1 MDIVYSVKP
10 SDVNEELRYSL
21 RSLAFIPHDK
31 LFIVGYLPSFINPD
45 TVFYVPTNPTGNKFQ
60 NTTFNLQ
67 KIALDERLSEDF
79 IWMDDDFYIMKE
91 IKNPKEELAL
101 HKGFVYTVIGK
112 SLEKHGAPTAYMNG
126 AAETMD
132 WLRVYGIKYP
142 LSYEL
147 HTPFVYNKR
156 NLLGI
161 LCLPGTGQI
170 KILHKRTIYGNLFI
184 KNAKQI
190 KDVKFMNGDKFEP
203 SSVTEK
209 FLSSADK
216 SFPLMKDFL
225 EKSFPYKS
233 KYER

>member
-1 MDIVYSVKP
+1 MDVVYSVKP

-21 RSLAFIPHDK
+21 RSLDFMPHDK
-31 LFIVGYLPSFINPD
+31 VFIVGYLPSFINPA
-45 TVFYVPTNPTGNKFQ
+45 TVTYIPTQPVGNKFE

-67 KIALDERLSEDF
+67 TVAFDNKLSQDF
-79 IWMDDDFYIMKE
+79 IWMDDDFYIMSE

-101 HKGFVYTVIGK
+101 HKGFVYSVIGK
-112 SLEKHGAPTAYMNG
+112 SLEKHGGPTQYMNG
-126 AAETMD
+126 AAETLD
-132 WLRVYGIKYP
+132 WLRAYGIKYP

-156 NLLGI
+156 NLLGM

-170 KILHKRTIYGNLFI
+170 KVLHKRTIYGNLFI
-184 KNAKQI
+184 KKAKQI

-203 SSVTEK
+203 SPVTEK

-216 SFPLMKDFL
+216 SFPILKDYLDKTFC
-225 EKSFPYKS
+225 YKS
-233 KYER
+233 KYEL